1 MTQHGLNIFAHV
13 IAKKLAENTL
23 AIEMLFAKFDKVFH
37 QFFFAIQY
45 MYLVKPYFKG
55 FTGAVW

>member
-23 AIEMLFAKFDKVFH
+23 AIEILFVFPPIL
-37 QFFFAIQY
+37 FFAIQY

-55 FTGAVW
+55 FTGAIW